1 MSKYV
6 LHTDVVVSRRKTLH
20 HLLDEKQEPVWSGKT
35 VAGAFAQLA
44 EMGVY
49 EFRLEGQDPNHGF
62 QVMIH
67 PD

>member
-6 LHTDVVVSRRKTLH
+6 LHTDVVFSRRKTLH
-20 HLLDEKQEPVWSGKT
+20 HLVNAEQEPVWSGKLIS
-35 VAGAFAQLA
+35 AAFQQLA
-44 EMGVY
+44 DLGVY

-67 PD
+67 AD